1 MSEHA
6 SREVVDSP
14 SIDTGGTSEATWA
27 GDGAKCDREGGH
39 PMDCFLNKE
48 ARTPYIVETRE
59 AINDMKESYKL
70 ALTELRFDEL
80 MKEEED
86 VSWLATL
93 ALDIASGYLM
103 GLVTKA
109 VARVKANAFTRVTAR
124 MLDTRLAGGDVSKV
138 QRAAFTALSSLSD
151 TSINSW
157 TKLAFDAGQKG
168 VQKAMK
174 QSHNVDLESEKT
186 ATVTYIQSLQASAE
200 TGFSTFRNRASA
212 NTTDS
217 ELIALWEAVTT
228 APRDLVTFKALLGEK
243 IGRFKNSGV
252 LDIGRKQAHDKT
264 VSPSPAVL
272 RDTRVVWV
280 VHPDGSKE
288 LFYESQDGEDDP
300 SVFHPGDP
308 GTSWMPESQKPLTF
322 GPRQPRSERRIDRR
336 VPAEFRDVAIEASR
350 QRWGEISTYDVYNIE
365 GKKAAQTNL
374 NSYWFGDD
382 DSATTTSTG
391 AQSTAPLSA
400 WRSTLSP
407 DAHTTMTT
415 DSADDG
421 ASTDR
426 AASSVPSVL
435 WRPDLLPAQ

>member
-14 SIDTGGTSEATWA
+14 SIDSGETTDTRSWA
-27 GDGAKCDREGGH
+27 RDGVKCDREGGH

-48 ARTPYIVETRE
+48 SRTPYIVETRE

-109 VARVKANAFTRVTAR
+109 VARVKANAFTRVTAQ
-124 MLDTRLAGGDVSKV
+124 MLDTRLAGGDVSRA
-138 QRAAFTALSSLSD
+138 QRAAFTALSNLSD
-151 TSINSW
+151 ASINSW

-243 IGRFKNSGV
+243 LGRFKKSGV
-252 LDIGRKQAHDKT
+252 LDIGRKEARDT
-264 VSPSPAVL
+264 TISPSPAVL

-280 VHPDGSKE
+280 VHPDGTKE

-308 GTSWMPESQKPLTF
+308 GTSWMPESKKPLEF
-322 GPRQPRSERRIDRR
+322 GPRQPRGGRRIDRR

-350 QRWGEISTYDVYNIE
+350 QRWGDVPTHDIYNIQ

-382 DSATTTSTG
+382 DASPASADAT
-391 AQSTAPLSA
+391 STAPLTN
-400 WRSTLSP
+400 WRSSVSP
-407 DAHTTMTT
+407 DARTTT
-415 DSADDG
+415 
-421 ASTDR
+421 
-426 AASSVPSVL
+426 AAAPSGVDPSSVPSVL